1 MGKAKAKAKK
11 KTTGARAKRDR
22 RRKLATEAPASAE
35 ELLASV
41 PGLDALQDVPAFDDL
56 PVDEAQQT
64 AFDDFCAHAEEPEQ
78 MQLGAVVRLD
88 RGFPLVATA
97 DDTFRAEHAV
107 GFAKS
112 RGEDEVLLPAVG
124 DRVAVRRAPGHDMG
138 VIECVLPRR
147 TSFERWR
154 GRARGERQVLCS
166 NVDSV
171 LIVQALGA
179 GEVLLDRVARSLVLA
194 LDCDA
199 EPVVVLTKADRCDAE
214 ELEHDLDRVRRLVG
228 PDVRVI
234 VTSSAE
240 GRGLDGVR
248 ACVPAGS
255 CAMILGESGAGKST
269 LLNALLGHDT
279 LATGGVRERDDQGRH
294 TTVARV
300 MVALPGDAGVIA
312 DAPGL
317 RSLPLVGHERGLA
330 RAFPEIVE
338 ASRACRFGDCT
349 HTHEPGCAVREA
361 EDAGQIDSLRLETF
375 QNLASS
381 MRVSAQMLDPDV
393 HL

>member
-1 MGKAKAKAKK
+1 MCESVEHLLDRLFFVGKYLLSCDFWCWEAFVAKAKAKAKK

-22 RRKLATEAPASAE
+22 RRKLATEPPASAE

-56 PVDEAQQT
+56 PVDEAQQA

-112 RGEDEVLLPAVG
+112 RGGDEVLLPAVG

-214 ELEHDLDRVRRLVG
+214 ELERDLDRVRRLVG

-240 GRGLDGVR
+240 GRGLD
-248 ACVPAGS
+248 
-255 CAMILGESGAGKST
+255 
-269 LLNALLGHDT
+269 
-279 LATGGVRERDDQGRH
+279 
-294 TTVARV
+294 
-300 MVALPGDAGVIA
+300 
-312 DAPGL
+312 
-317 RSLPLVGHERGLA
+317 
-330 RAFPEIVE
+330 
-338 ASRACRFGDCT
+338 
-349 HTHEPGCAVREA
+349 
-361 EDAGQIDSLRLETF
+361 
-375 QNLASS
+375 
-381 MRVSAQMLDPDV
+381 
-393 HL
+393 

>member
-56 PVDEAQQT
+56 PVDGAQRA

-154 GRARGERQVLCS
+154 GRARGER
-166 NVDSV
+166 
-171 LIVQALGA
+171 
-179 GEVLLDRVARSLVLA
+179 
-194 LDCDA
+194 
-199 EPVVVLTKADRCDAE
+199 PV
-214 ELEHDLDRVRRLVG
+214 
-228 PDVRVI
+228 P
-234 VTSSAE
+234 
-240 GRGLDGVR
+240 
-248 ACVPAGS
+248 
-255 CAMILGESGAGKST
+255 
-269 LLNALLGHDT
+269 
-279 LATGGVRERDDQGRH
+279 
-294 TTVARV
+294 
-300 MVALPGDAGVIA
+300 
-312 DAPGL
+312 
-317 RSLPLVGHERGLA
+317 
-330 RAFPEIVE
+330 
-338 ASRACRFGDCT
+338 
-349 HTHEPGCAVREA
+349 
-361 EDAGQIDSLRLETF
+361 
-375 QNLASS
+375 
-381 MRVSAQMLDPDV
+381 
-393 HL
+393 